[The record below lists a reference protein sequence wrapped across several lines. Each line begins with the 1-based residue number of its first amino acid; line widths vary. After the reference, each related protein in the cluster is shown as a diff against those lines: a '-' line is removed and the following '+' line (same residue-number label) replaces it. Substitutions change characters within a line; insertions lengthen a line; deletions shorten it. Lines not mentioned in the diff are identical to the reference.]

1 MWPAAGQEALLI
13 TCENDSEGPLRARRS
28 RSYAS
33 RSTEIVF
40 VATSVHTQVRTC
52 SQYTKTAE
60 TREPLRRPVEW
71 TDRQGGPNIHPM
83 RRRSLFFF
91 VSLALAACVSVNKSI
106 LAPNPTGRT
115 FQMEEVY
122 VYLGQDTVPEHTRL
136 AILNAHGDTDVTD
149 ESDLIDK
156 LREEAGKLGANAII
170 LDEIEEPGTGARI
183 AAAILDVE
191 TERQTQA
198 LAIYVPSRDPARN

>member
-1 MWPAAGQEALLI
+1 MHAIHTKCPNSGILVQASAGV
-13 TCENDSEGPLRARRS
+13 DGS
-28 RSYAS
+28 RGRGHDPS
-33 RSTEIVF
+33 
-40 VATSVHTQVRTC
+40 
-52 SQYTKTAE
+52 
-60 TREPLRRPVEW
+60 
-71 TDRQGGPNIHPM
+71 M
-83 RRRSLFFF
+83 RRRSL
-91 VSLALAACVSVNKSI
+91 VLLLGLVLAGCVSVNKSI
-106 LAPNPTGRT
+106 LAPNPTGRV
-115 FQMEEVY
+115 FDMEDVY

-183 AAAILDVE
+183 AAAILDLE

-198 LAIYVPSRDPARN
+198 LAIYVPSRDIPRN